1 MTLNYIFN
9 VKGEN
14 MIITVDSILPDDKG
28 NEYRILSVINSGGF
42 GQVFMCERTS
52 DKKKFALKTMLNA
65 FPTSEEY
72 IAFQNELE
80 SAKNIHCDNTIKY
93 EFMHDGKMFDEYPPY
108 IIMEFANQG
117 SLKELIEQK
126 CESATYFTNDE
137 LNNMFLQLALG
148 MDHINSVLVHRDIK
162 PENILIKD
170 NVLKITDFGLAK
182 YSEAKTRNVTFK
194 GYGTE
199 PYCAPEAWKNEKNT
213 IEMDIYSMGIVFYEL
228 ATLKY
233 PYKVNSGN
241 YMDAHLYQPVENPL
255 HFNSSIA
262 PNLVSIINKMLQ
274 KPMSKRFSNWKEI
287 IEALKKGMSI
297 PASDSKI
304 LSLVQSAVKMQ
315 NAADSAKQRKQAEED
330 KKKKEWENNV
340 KNIMSYFD
348 NEVLNPIREYVEIYN
363 SSYAS
368 GNIIFLDSNFNIASE
383 NNTLIVQ
390 MPNKQSISISLT
402 VIDPEPYI
410 NPKRYTKSIFGT
422 IVPATVYP
430 YPMCKGKKVLAWGKI
445 EDKYMHGYNILL
457 LENEVDEYGDWFI
470 LYNKNSGLNA
480 SPRSEPFAFSERE
493 LPKEL
498 PLITAVH
505 IYTSILEEYNMN
517 RFQELI
523 TMGQLQEM

>member
-1 MTLNYIFN
+1 
-9 VKGEN
+9 
-14 MIITVDSILPDDKG
+14 MIITVGSILPDDKG
-28 NEYRILSVINSGGF
+28 NEYKVLSVINSGGF
-42 GQVFMCERTS
+42 GQVFMCERAS

-72 IAFQNELE
+72 NAFQNELE

-93 EFMHDGKMFDEYPPY
+93 EFMHDGKMFEKYQPF

-126 CESATYFTNDE
+126 RESKTYFTNDE
-137 LNNMFLQLALG
+137 LNNMFLQLSLG
-148 MDHINSVLVHRDIK
+148 MDHINSILVHRDIK
-162 PENILIKD
+162 PENILIID

-182 YSEAKTRNVTFK
+182 YSEAKTRSVTFK

-199 PYCAPEAWKNEKNT
+199 PYCAPEVWKNEKNT

-228 ATLKY
+228 ATLNY

-241 YMDAHLYQPVENPL
+241 YMDAHLYEPVETPL

-274 KPMSKRFSNWKEI
+274 KPKSKRFSNWKEI

-297 PASDSKI
+297 PTSDNKI
-304 LSLVQSAVKMQ
+304 LSLVQSAVEMQ
-315 NAADSAKQRKQAEED
+315 NAVDSAKQKKQAEEER
-330 KKKKEWENNV
+330 KKKAWENNV
-340 KNIMSYFD
+340 KKIMSYFN
-348 NEVLNPIREYVEIYN
+348 NEVLNSIRKYVEIYN

-368 GNIIFLDSNFNIASE
+368 ENIIFHDTNFNIASK
-383 NNTLIVQ
+383 NNTVIVQ
-390 MPNKQSISISLT
+390 VPNNQSIAINLT
-402 VIDPEPYI
+402 VIDPEPYK

-422 IVPATVYP
+422 LIPTAAYQ

-457 LENEVDEYGDWFI
+457 LENEVDEYGDWYI
-470 LYNKNSGLNA
+470 LYNKNSGINTK
-480 SPRSEPFAFSERE
+480 PRPEPFAFSESE
-493 LPKEL
+493 LPEEIW
-498 PLITAVH
+498 LITAVH
-505 IYTSILEEYNMN
+505 IYTSTLEKYNIN
-517 RFQELI
+517 RFHELI
-523 TMGQLQEM
+523 TMEQLQEM